1 MKKNYIEKLEVF
13 YRNYWLRFGID
24 SASVRPLRSWFGRT
38 NKMEVRS
45 FTNFRTQFVIL
56 KQCVFL
62 RVNGVEMVRF
72 ASNPEGGYLSK
83 GMAKVG
89 VRTSC
94 VPGGKTRR
102 FSCVIHKNRF
112 WRLFS
117 SSFDLEVK
125 DEQVHNEIIN
135 SRSNHIIWKKKW
147 EKFFKKD
154 FTLLNDRRA
163 N

>member
-1 MKKNYIEKLEVF
+1 MSLQQNLNIERKIFIKTLSDTIFVF
-13 YRNYWLRFGID
+13 ERK
-24 SASVRPLRSWFGRT
+24 S
-38 NKMEVRS
+38 
-45 FTNFRTQFVIL
+45 
-56 KQCVFL
+56 L

-72 ASNPEGGYLSK
+72 ASSPEGGYLSK
-83 GMAKVG
+83 GIAKVG

-112 WRLFS
+112 WRWWLLLIVS
-117 SSFDLEVK
+117 SSLDLEVK

-135 SRSNHIIWKKKW
+135 SRNHIIWEEEE
-147 EKFFKKD
+147 EKNGKIFLTD
-154 FTLLNDRRA
+154 FTLLNDHRA